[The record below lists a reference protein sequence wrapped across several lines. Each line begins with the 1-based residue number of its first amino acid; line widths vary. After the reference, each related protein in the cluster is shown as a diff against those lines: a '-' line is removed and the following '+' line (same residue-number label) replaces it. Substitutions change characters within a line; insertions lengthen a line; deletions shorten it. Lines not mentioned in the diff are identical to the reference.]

1 VITLRYSDP
10 SGLIRRQ
17 DKTWAVRRRGESG
30 DLMEADGREIRIIEP
45 ANLARLEEHSGT
57 AVPED

>member
-1 VITLRYSDP
+1 
-10 SGLIRRQ
+10 
-17 DKTWAVRRRGESG
+17 
-30 DLMEADGREIRIIEP
+30 MEADGREIRIIEP